1 MEHREGIIIGSACEA
16 GELFE
21 LIKDRRSRLE
31 LRRIAEFYDY
41 LEIQPICNNR
51 FMLEGENPIAES
63 EEELRDFNRTVVRLG
78 EEMGKPVVATGD
90 VHFLDSCLLYTSAAA
105 LLPLTKV
112 TNYPTALTMAVVILY
127 AVVVFVDGIIT
138 YGREKDIEFKDLAYG
153 FFIGIVYPMMLSSL
167 VMLKDMY
174 LGKYLVLLPVVVTFC
189 CDSGAYFAGV
199 YFGRHKVTPRVSP
212 NKSAE
217 GFLGG
222 VLTGIVCMFIYCGII
237 ALATD
242 IRVNFWA
249 VALYGIL
256 GSVAV
261 EIGDLAFSLIKRLV
275 GIKDYGKLIPGHGG
289 MLDRFDSMSFAAPV
303 IYVLVV
309 VLPVFRVF

>member
-1 MEHREGIIIGSACEA
+1 MSMKTRIIVAAVAIPVLFVIMFFLPPVCMGFLTALICGFAAFEFMTALSPGIQ
-16 GELFE
+16 LKNKVF
-21 LIKDRRSRLE
+21 
-31 LRRIAEFYDY
+31 
-41 LEIQPICNNR
+41 
-51 FMLEGENPIAES
+51 
-63 EEELRDFNRTVVRLG
+63 TV
-78 EEMGKPVVATGD
+78 A
-90 VHFLDSCLLYTSAAA
+90 AAA
-105 LLPLTKV
+105 LIPLTKV
-112 TNYPTALTMAVVILY
+112 TNYPTARTMAVVILY

>member
-1 MEHREGIIIGSACEA
+1 MKTRIIVAAVAIPI
-16 GELFE
+16 LFVIMFFLPPVYMGFLTAIICGFAAFE
-21 LIKDRRSRLE
+21 FMTALSPNMQLKNKVFT
-31 LRRIAEFYDY
+31 IA
-41 LEIQPICNNR
+41 
-51 FMLEGENPIAES
+51 
-63 EEELRDFNRTVVRLG
+63 
-78 EEMGKPVVATGD
+78 
-90 VHFLDSCLLYTSAAA
+90 AAA
-105 LLPLTKV
+105 LIPLTKV
-112 TNYPTALTMAVVILY
+112 TAYPTALTMAVIILY

-138 YGREKDIEFKDLAYG
+138 YGGEKDIQFKDIAYG

-217 GFLGG
+217 GFIGG
-222 VLTGIVCMFIYCGII
+222 VLTGIVCMFIYCGIV

-256 GSVAV
+256 GSVVV

-303 IYVLVV
+303 MYVLSVI
-309 VLPVFRVF
+309 LPVFRVF